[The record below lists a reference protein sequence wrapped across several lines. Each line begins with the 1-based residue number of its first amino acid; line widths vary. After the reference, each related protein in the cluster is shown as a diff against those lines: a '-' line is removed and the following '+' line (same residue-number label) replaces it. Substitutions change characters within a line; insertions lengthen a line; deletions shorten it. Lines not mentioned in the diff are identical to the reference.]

1 MKKILSFI
9 LVCAFAVTASAVP
22 ARRGWRTV
30 NQPDGTQIEVQTIG
44 DEYYHY
50 IVNREGQEVRL
61 NENGAYVVVGNEPTA
76 AVAKARRAQ
85 GKARRAR
92 KEFGVSPVLAEK
104 GLVILVN
111 FKDKSMKTANNKA
124 KFENLLNAA
133 ICTANAGYP
142 SAAQYFS
149 DQSYGAF
156 NPKFDVYGPVKLSN
170 NYSYY
175 GGNDDMYATDAVIE
189 ACIALNGD
197 IDFSQYDNDGDG
209 KVDVVFVIYA
219 GMGEADGG
227 DENTIWPHNSSIQE
241 LVTKYQD
248 YTKYKQSQTK
258 LDGVYLDNYVVASEL
273 DGAGDLEGIGTVCH
287 EFGHALG
294 LPDFYETDYG
304 DNYRYART
312 PNNFDVMD
320 GGAYNG
326 DGHCPPNYS
335 PWERYFFGWQTPE
348 NLGNDGQLLELK
360 ANGTEGYKPYQI
372 TASGKQIGAT
382 TSGECYYIENRQQT
396 GWDAGLTGHGLLIWK
411 VNYNQTA
418 WVNNAPNN
426 DGTSGSPLYTIVPAN
441 NGEIGSTY
449 KTWSKQQGQWYPDYN
464 TGVDYSPKNTYP
476 GSLKVTTQT
485 VASKPLKS
493 ITESNG
499 LISLIY
505 IEEPIE
511 PVDPF
516 EITYMANGA
525 EFAKTTSTGK
535 VVLPDNEPAACED
548 GRLFVGWTATAGYE
562 SETTAP
568 AFVKAGDATAEGAVY
583 YAVYATKGE
592 GAGTQNTTYTFTSK
606 AWEDAT
612 NSWTSGKDG
621 AGFATDKNGVQ
632 VTATAT
638 GANASTKASLS
649 NVTKVVVTYCTNATK
664 GEGSIDIE
672 VGNAKVSKDVTK
684 AGGAALRD
692 LEFEFANA
700 SGNVKITV
708 NCTTNSIY
716 VNSVTVTAAGGA
728 AYSNYSLVCGP
739 VEPCVLTGITLN
751 TDNVKKNFVTGET
764 FSAAGLVVKAQYSNC
779 SDKTVTPT
787 AVSTPD
793 MSVAGEKT
801 VTVSYTEEE
810 VTKENT
816 YTITVADPASYTI
829 RFFNNGEQIGN
840 AQIIVEGQQPEV
852 PANPAP
858 ACEDYTFAGW
868 WTEELAADNTNAK
881 AWVTDFKVTKDQNY
895 YAIYSKTEE
904 GEGAAFD
911 GTTGGT
917 FTIYSQSATATYYAK
932 NTINSSNKLET
943 STNEADAASF
953 TFEKVEEGFAIKA
966 DGKYLAYAGSGTNV
980 KLQENAYVWTI
991 SASTAGVGSWRVIAS
1006 TATTR
1011 ALALREAEYFQSF
1024 GAYATTNIKADSEY
1038 FDVEIGGGTSSVT
1051 YYSSIETCSETAIEN
1066 MEILPTAI
1074 KAIRN
1079 GQLVI
1084 IRDNAVYSVTGARIQ

>member
-30 NQPDGTQIEVQTIG
+30 NQPDGTQMEVMTVG
-44 DEYYHY
+44 DEFYHY
-50 IVNREGQEVRL
+50 TVNREGQEVRM
-61 NENGAYVVVGNEPTA
+61 NENGVYEVVGNEPTA

-111 FKDKSMKTANNKA
+111 FNDKSMQTENNKA
-124 KFENLLNAA
+124 TFENLLNAEN
-133 ICTANAGYP
+133 CTANAGYP
-142 SAAQYFS
+142 SAARYFS

-156 NPKFDVYGPVKLSN
+156 NPKFDIYGPVKLSN
-170 NYSYY
+170 DYSYY

-189 ACIALNGD
+189 ACIALNSS
-197 IDFSQYDNDGDG
+197 IDFSKYDCDGDG

-227 DENTIWPHNSSIQE
+227 DDNTIWPHNSSIQE
-241 LVTKYQD
+241 LVTNYPG
-248 YTKYKQSQTK
+248 YTKYKKSQTL

-294 LPDFYETDYG
+294 LPDFYETEYG
-304 DNYRYART
+304 DNWRYART

-360 ANGTEGYKPYQI
+360 ANGTEGYNPYQI
-372 TASGKQIGAT
+372 TASGTQIGAT
-382 TSGECYYIENRQQT
+382 TSGECYYIENRQKT
-396 GWDAGLTGHGLLIWK
+396 GWDEGLTGHGLLIWK
-411 VNYNQTA
+411 VNYNQMA
-418 WVNNAPNN
+418 WSSNAPNN
-426 DGTSGSPLYTIVPAN
+426 DDTSGSPLYTIVPAN
-441 NGEIGSTY
+441 NGEIGYTY
-449 KTWSKQQGQWYPDYN
+449 KTWSKEQGSWKPDYK

-485 VASKPLKS
+485 VASKPLLS
-493 ITESNG
+493 ITEKNSV
-499 LISLIY
+499 ISLIY
-505 IEEPIE
+505 IEEPVE

-516 EITYMANGA
+516 EITYMANGT

-535 VVLPDNEPAACED
+535 VVLPANEPEACED
-548 GRLFVGWTATAGYE
+548 GRLFVGWTATADYE

-568 AFVKAGDATAEGAVY
+568 TFVKAGEAASEGAVF
-583 YAVYATKGE
+583 YAVYATKTE
-592 GAGTQNTTYTFTSK
+592 GAGTQSTTYTFTSK

-612 NSWTSGKDG
+612 DSWTGGQDG
-621 AGFATDKNGVQ
+621 NSYDTNKNGVQ
-632 VTATAT
+632 VTEATA

-664 GEGSIDIE
+664 GAGSIDVE
-672 VGNAKVSKDVTK
+672 VGNAKVSKEATK
-684 AGGAALRD
+684 NGGVSLRD
-692 LEFEFANA
+692 LEYEFANA

-716 VNSVTVTAAGGA
+716 VNSITVTAAAGA
-728 AYSNYSLVCGP
+728 AYSDYSLVCGP
-739 VEPCVLTGITLN
+739 
-751 TDNVKKNFVTGET
+751 
-764 FSAAGLVVKAQYSNC
+764 AG
-779 SDKTVTPT
+779 P
-787 AVSTPD
+787 
-793 MSVAGEKT
+793 
-801 VTVSYTEEE
+801 
-810 VTKENT
+810 
-816 YTITVADPASYTI
+816 PASYTI
-829 RFFNNGEQIGN
+829 RFFNNGEQIGED
-840 AQIIVEGQQPEV
+840 QVVEKGQQPEV

-868 WTEELAADNTNAK
+868 WTEELAADNTTAK
-881 AWVTDFKVTKDQNY
+881 AWVTNFKVTKDQNY

-911 GTTGGT
+911 GTNGGI
-917 FTIYSQSATATYYAK
+917 FKIYSQTATTAYYAIDS
-932 NTINSSNKLET
+932 INSSNKLET
-943 STNEADAASF
+943 SKKEADAADF
-953 TFEKVEEGFAIKA
+953 TFEKVTDGFTIKT
-966 DGKYLAYAGSGTNV
+966 DGKYLAYGGSSTNV
-980 KLQENAYVWTI
+980 KLQADAYVWTI
-991 SASTAGVGSWRVIAS
+991 SASTAGVGTWRVIAS

-1011 ALALREAEYFQSF
+1011 ALALRETEKFQTF
-1024 GAYATTNIKADSEY
+1024 GAYATSNIKANSEY
-1038 FDVEIGGGTSSVT
+1038 YDVEIGGGTGSVT

-1066 MEILPTAI
+1066 MEIVPTAV

-1084 IRDNAVYSVTGARIQ
+1084 IRGNAVYSVTGARIQ